1 MAWLEVRLDTTSEAI
16 DWVRTLLVGAIDP
29 QDLHVTNYLDSGLK
43 DSEDLEPAIWEFTIL
58 LYFPED
64 GRSRTK
70 LDSLEQTLAP
80 LCRTGLTTEM
90 QVAIVEEKLLVPN
103 NLWQP
108 VGEKFVILSADSDL
122 GGEKTRI
129 PLIIKPS
136 LAFGS
141 GLHPATM
148 LSLQMLERH
157 VLPGMHT
164 LDLGSG
170 SGILTV
176 AMAKLGATVL
186 ALDNDPIAV
195 LATQEAID
203 LNQVSTQAIAQAGS
217 LGGGNNLG
225 HWLGGDIADCS
236 NRSFDQVPTV
246 NNQANTQVAPQGK
259 FDLVMANIFA
269 RIHIAL
275 ATDFYQALQQDD
287 PRQNSYNKNRGI
299 LITTGFTKDQEE
311 DVIIAC
317 QKTGFELIDRLY
329 QDQWVALVLQTH
341 SKLQSTKLQS

>member
-29 QDLHVTNYLDSGLK
+29 QDLHVTKYLDSGLM
-43 DSEDLEPAIWEFTIL
+43 DSDAWEFTIL
-58 LYFPED
+58 LYLLED
-64 GRSRTK
+64 GRSRTR
-70 LDSLEQTLAP
+70 LDHLEQTLAP
-80 LCRTGLTTEM
+80 LYRTGLTTEM

-148 LSLQMLERH
+148 LSLQMLERY

-170 SGILTV
+170 SGILSV

-195 LATQEAID
+195 LATQEAIN
-203 LNQVSTQAIAQAGS
+203 LNQLSTQAIAQAGS

-225 HWLGGDIADCS
+225 HWLGGDMADCG
-236 NRSFDQVPTV
+236 NRSIPTV
-246 NNQANTQVAPQGK
+246 NNQANTQVDPQGK

-275 ATDFYQALQQDD
+275 ATDFYQALHHDNLK
-287 PRQNSYNKNRGI
+287 QNSNSGI
-299 LITTGFTKDQEE
+299 LITTGFTKDQKD

-317 QKTGFELIDRLY
+317 QDVGFKLSDRLY
-329 QDQWVALVLQTH
+329 QDQWVALVFQT
-341 SKLQSTKLQS
+341 